1 MERTVPSTA
10 SDEIDLYLRTIYS
23 LLRSTTEVQ
32 IRTLEEVHAGT
43 NSPLH
48 MNARSQSPDISAF
61 IYSQLRL
68 PECMPQVRSIV
79 LGQSPTVFCTHGFPD
94 VETWQLVTPRA
105 RRRRCYF
112 DGHETLACFIAS
124 RTDIDDVIPTL
135 TAYQIEWNKLH
146 FLLQRVTEEQIRAST
161 ESSDKYTALA
171 QLIEMS
177 DDDLARLQQIWG
189 GDSIAHLMLIRGQSC
204 SLGVRLLSG
213 SYNEY
218 RRATREWWAHVEESC
233 ASLVNRPVYFISSN
247 PHSFAN
253 LLSGFTLRCQKEL
266 IDYVQKPENP
276 ELYEMWRDIDGG
288 SESPN
293 LENYF
298 YYVMK
303 KYQQTPEGAHLV
315 VEQKEIEST
324 LGITRI
330 PSEYS
335 FDVEAQVMDL
345 SKLDPRCL
353 DSRLLDVYDP
363 ILKKSSAMLINIDYP
378 LGLAA
383 YNLLTKIAEH
393 ISSILGVYVMG
404 KAATLNGVNG
414 DVMIPNVVQDEHSR
428 NTYLFQNCFT
438 AADVSPYLV
447 FGTVMD
453 NQKAVSVLGTFL
465 QNARIMDVFYREG
478 YTDIEMEAG
487 PYLSAVYEMY
497 RPQRHPINEIVNLY
511 GVPFDVG
518 VLHYASDKPL
528 AKGRNLG
535 AGTLSYY
542 GMDSTYASAIA
553 ICRRIFQQETHRL
566 RAHAENHS
574 AC

>member
-48 MNARSQSPDISAF
+48 MNARGQSPDISAF
-61 IYSQLRL
+61 VYSQLRL
-68 PECMPQVRSIV
+68 PDCMPKVRSIV
-79 LGQSPTVFCTHGFPD
+79 LGQSPSVFCTHGYPD
-94 VETWQLVTPRA
+94 VETWQLVTPSA
-105 RRRRCYF
+105 RRRKCYF
-112 DGHETLACFIAS
+112 DGQTTLACFIAS

-146 FLLQRVTEEQIRAST
+146 YLLQRVTEEEIPAALEDAESFAS
-161 ESSDKYTALA
+161 LA
-171 QLIEMS
+171 GLLEMTV
-177 DDDLARLQQIWG
+177 DDFARLRQIWG
-189 GDSIAHLMLIRGQSC
+189 DASLERLTQIRQQTC

-218 RRATREWWAHVEESC
+218 RRATREWWDHLGESC
-233 ASLVNRPVYFISSN
+233 DALFDRPAYFISSN
-247 PHSFAN
+247 PHSFVN
-253 LLSGFTLRCQKEL
+253 LLSGFTLRYQKEL
-266 IDYVQKPENP
+266 LDYVQAPENP
-276 ELYEMWRDIDGG
+276 DLFEMWKEIDGG

-293 LENYF
+293 LENFF

-303 KYQQTPEGAHLV
+303 KYQQTPAGAHLID
-315 VEQKEIEST
+315 EQKEIERS

-345 SKLDPRCL
+345 AKLDARCL

-363 ILKKSSAMLINIDYP
+363 ILKTSSAMLLNIDYP

-393 ISSILGVYVMG
+393 IPSILGVYVMG

-428 NTYLFQNCFT
+428 NTYLFQNCFD
-438 AADVSPYLV
+438 AVDVSPYLV

-478 YTDIEMEAG
+478 YTDIEMEA
-487 PYLSAVYEMY
+487 YLD
-497 RPQRHPINEIVNLY
+497 IL
-511 GVPFDVG
+511 
-518 VLHYASDKPL
+518 
-528 AKGRNLG
+528 
-535 AGTLSYY
+535 
-542 GMDSTYASAIA
+542 
-553 ICRRIFQQETHRL
+553 IFPVCSWNGSL
-566 RAHAENHS
+566 N
-574 AC
+574 